1 MKTTLNRL
9 IQHETL
15 TKEEAKTVLV
25 NISTNHYNPSQIAT
39 FLILYIM
46 LYMMLNNTIEELFR
60 FRDSVSMIAGLEFK
74 TQST

>member
-46 LYMMLNNTIEELFR
+46 LNNTIEELFR

>member
-39 FLILYIM
+39 FLM

-60 FRDSVSMIAGLEFK
+60 FGDSVSMIAGLEFK

>member
-1 MKTTLNRL
+1 MKTILNRL

-46 LYMMLNNTIEELFR
+46 LNNTIEELFR
-60 FRDSVSMIAGLEFK
+60 FGDSVSMIAGLEFK

>member
-1 MKTTLNRL
+1 MKMTLNRL

-25 NISTNHYNPSQIAT
+25 NISTNHYTPSQIAT
-39 FLILYIM
+39 FLM

-60 FRDSVSMIAGLEFK
+60 FGDSVSMIAGLEFK